1 MRQIEHFEIMANSSK
16 VRIMR
21 TTEYTENKV
30 SETYSISIDGS
41 DYGEELTR
49 EQLEQIRDRINIVLS
64 DK

>member
-1 MRQIEHFEIMANSSK
+1 MRQIEHFEIMTNSSK

-49 EQLEQIRDRINIVLS
+49 EQLEQLCDRINIVLS
-64 DK
+64 DN

>member
-41 DYGEELTR
+41 DYGEELTC